1 MPPDTNLPAA
11 PATPTPPPPAPAPLV
26 PLNPVMKA
34 FMQSALGSV
43 GTIVRRLAVLVVGA
57 AVSRQLMS
65 DQWAELAITLVAGAI
80 LAGLEWLIFDL
91 RGRGA
96 ATLQE
101 TINHYVGVEV
111 LQKDKW
117 VDYDTVTE
125 VQKLLPPK

>member
-1 MPPDTNLPAA
+1 MD
-11 PATPTPPPPAPAPLV
+11 
-26 PLNPVMKA
+26 
-34 FMQSALGSV
+34 
-43 GTIVRRLAVLVVGA
+43 LAV
-57 AVSRQLMS
+57 
-65 DQWAELAITLVAGAI
+65 TLVAGAI

-101 TINHYVGVEV
+101 TINHYVGVDV
-111 LQKDKW
+111 LTKDKW